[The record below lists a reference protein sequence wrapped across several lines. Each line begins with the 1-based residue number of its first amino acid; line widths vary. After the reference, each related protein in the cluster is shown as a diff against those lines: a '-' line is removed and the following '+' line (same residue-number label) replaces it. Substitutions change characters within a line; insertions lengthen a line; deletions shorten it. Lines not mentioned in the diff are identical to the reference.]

1 MYLEYRDVSGN
12 MIHLPLDEGGEPVTI
27 GRNPGSTIYAKESTI
42 SRNHARIGYD
52 GQVWYFKDLGSSNGS
67 FHNNDRTTRAELA
80 TGDLVRIGE
89 VFEIRIERGEPNSD
103 LVSGG
108 RGKRGRPDKPTTLGR
123 ADAPAAAGSDADERR
138 RRNAE
143 RDAERERRRVERE
156 ERRGGAAPE
165 PARAAPPARAER
177 SERVEAKPAPKRE
190 EARPRSSREREPRS
204 AEARGSAPREAPET
218 RPRPSRRS
226 HSTGQSRVV
235 DAMPLT
241 AAGGSADTAE
251 LQRKVAALEAAL
263 ADAERRV
270 TQVENDSKSAEARAM
285 RYSVELDGLG
295 DKYIKLKEQNRV
307 MGSSLEETRE
317 EQRQREDDAFEA
329 ERKVTDLERELESAR
344 TKAAD
349 ATEQLSGLKVRLT
362 QKDRQIEELQRQLDL
377 LEYELRSHRDEIE
390 MLQADYN
397 RGGGETDRLERKV
410 NLLQEVIQEK
420 EAVIEQL
427 RIDLRDKDIE
437 IRQARMGVGI
447 SDLEHEKRTLL
458 EDYHNA
464 MRRSDEMTDRI
475 EKQRR
480 ETEAL
485 RRELEDAQRVSEER
499 KAGPTDI
506 TDHPD
511 FKAKVREQERVQEQL
526 SQAQRDI
533 AKAELKLENLAVDS
547 ASSQKLEAELSL
559 LQKKHETQQTRLESA
574 EERVAELQAI
584 EDKPPAGPSL
594 PDGVIE
600 DVEALV
606 DAAAASKSNARL
618 VRKYAQTLEKK
629 LDKESD
635 LGEAADLLYDIAVVL
650 VSDITEQV
658 RMAQE
663 LQDKLSSEEA

>member
-12 MIHLPLDEGGEPVTI
+12 MVHLPLDESGEPVTI
-27 GRNPGSTIYAKESTI
+27 GRNPGSTIYAKESTV
-42 SRNHARIGYD
+42 SRNHGRIGYD
-52 GQVWYFKDLGSSNGS
+52 GETWYLKDLGSSNGS
-67 FHNNDRTTRAELA
+67 FHNSERTTRSQLTA
-80 TGDLVRIGE
+80 GDLVRIGE
-89 VFEIRIERGEPNSD
+89 VFEIKLLQGEPDAELTPNRGQRS
-103 LVSGG
+103 
-108 RGKRGRPDKPTTLGR
+108 RGKKPTTMGR
-123 ADAPAAAGSDADERR
+123 ADGGRPKPGASSADERR
-138 RRNAE
+138 RRNKE
-143 RDAERERRRVERE
+143 REAERERRRKERE
-156 ERRGGAAPE
+156 ERRSGRSPAAEPAPE
-165 PARAAPPARAER
+165 KAKER
-177 SERVEAKPAPKRE
+177 LERKPAPAKSEERRRARRE
-190 EARPRSSREREPRS
+190 SEARPRTPR
-204 AEARGSAPREAPET
+204 RT
-218 RPRPSRRS
+218 Q
-226 HSTGQSRVV
+226 STGESRVV
-235 DAMPLT
+235 SAMPDPN
-241 AAGGSADTAE
+241 ASGDVAE
-251 LQRKVAALEAAL
+251 LKRKVAALEAAL
-263 ADAERRV
+263 ADSERRA
-270 TQVENDSKSAEARAM
+270 TQIENDSKSAEARAM

-307 MGSSLEETRE
+307 MGASLEETRE
-317 EQRQREDDAFEA
+317 DQRKREDSAFEA
-329 ERKVTDLERELESAR
+329 ERRVSDLEQELESAR

-420 EAVIEQL
+420 ESVIEQL

-464 MRRSDEMTDRI
+464 MRRSDEMSDRI

-480 ETEAL
+480 ETDAL
-485 RRELEDAQRVSEER
+485 RRELEDSKKVVEER

-511 FKAKVREQERVQEQL
+511 FKAKVRELERAEEQL

-533 AKAELKLENLAVDS
+533 AKAELKLESLAADS
-547 ASSQKLEAELSL
+547 ESTKKLAGEVSM
-559 LQKKHETQQTRLESA
+559 LQKKNDTLQSRLESA
-574 EERVAELQAI
+574 ESRVAELQEI
-584 EDKPPAGPSL
+584 EDKAPSGPTI
-594 PDGVIE
+594 PIGVDE
-600 DVEALV
+600 DIEALQ

-618 VRKYAQTLEKK
+618 VRKYAQTLEKS

-650 VSDITEQV
+650 VQDITEQV
-658 RMAQE
+658 RMVKE
-663 LQDKLSSEEA
+663 LEHKLISEEA

>member
-12 MIHLPLDEGGEPVTI
+12 TVHLPLEEGGEPVTI
-27 GRNPGSTIYAKESTI
+27 GRNPGSTIYAKESTV
-42 SRNHARIGYD
+42 SRNHARIGFD
-52 GQVWYFKDLGSSNGS
+52 GETWYLKDLGSSNGS
-67 FHNNDRTTRAELA
+67 FHNSERTTRASLG
-80 TGDLVRIGE
+80 TDDLVRIGE
-89 VFEIRIERGEPNSD
+89 VFEIRLVGGEPD
-103 LVSGG
+103 PKHASGS
-108 RGKRGRPDKPTTLGR
+108 RAARGRRNKPTTMGR
-123 ADAPAAAGSDADERR
+123 VDAAPAVSDASERR

-143 RDAERERRRVERE
+143 RDAERDRRRQERE
-156 ERRGGAAPE
+156 ARRSSSRDSKRDAPE
-165 PARAAPPARAER
+165 PSRPDRSAR
-177 SERVEAKPAPKRE
+177 SERVEARPSNKKRDE
-190 EARPRSSREREPRS
+190 ERRRPRRDSERSATRER
-204 AEARGSAPREAPET
+204 PEK
-218 RPRPSRRS
+218 RARPSRRS
-226 HSTGQSRVV
+226 QSTGQSRVV
-235 DAMPLT
+235 SAMPDP
-241 AAGGSADTAE
+241 AAASSSDQAE
-251 LQRKVAALEAAL
+251 LLRKVAALEAAL

-307 MGSSLEETRE
+307 MSSSLEETRE
-317 EQRQREDDAFEA
+317 DQRQREDDAFEA

-349 ATEQLSGLKVRLT
+349 ATEQLAGLKVRLT

-464 MRRSDEMTDRI
+464 MRRSDEMSDRI

-480 ETEAL
+480 ETDTL

-511 FKAKVREQERVQEQL
+511 FKAKVRELERIEEQL

-533 AKAELKLENLAVDS
+533 AKADLKLENLA
-547 ASSQKLEAELSL
+547 AEGQSSQKAKDELVL
-559 LQKKHETQQTRLESA
+559 LQKKHDTLQTRLDTA
-574 EERVAELQAI
+574 ETRVAELQAI
-584 EDKPPAGPSL
+584 EDKAPTGPSM
-594 PDGVIE
+594 PEGVGE
-600 DVEALV
+600 DVEALM

-658 RMAQE
+658 RMVNE
-663 LQDKLSSEEA
+663 LQDKLFSEEA